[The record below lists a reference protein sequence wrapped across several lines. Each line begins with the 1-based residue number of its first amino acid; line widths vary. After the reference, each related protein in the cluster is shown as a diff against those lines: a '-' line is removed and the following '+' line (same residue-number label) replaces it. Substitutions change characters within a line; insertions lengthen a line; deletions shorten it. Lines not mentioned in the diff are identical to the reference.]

1 MATRLRL
8 LSLVDRAFVVRLLLV
23 MLLASLLVVADG
35 YALIELSTHL
45 GRYLSLAVVA
55 STGFVGLFFLTNSIL
70 ATLSA
75 MRRHVRSGS
84 FPKRDFARLAGLFIS
99 AGLIVLPGLVT
110 DLIGI
115 VIYIPP
121 LRVAFGLLIIRP
133 LDSQLWQIYEHV
145 KLQEAENEG

>member
-23 MLLASLLVVADG
+23 MLLASLIVVADG

-55 STGFVGLFFLTNSIL
+55 STGFVGLFFLANSIL

-75 MRRHVRSGS
+75 VRRHVRTGS
-84 FPKRDFARLAGLFIS
+84 FPKRDFARLASLFIS

-115 VIYIPP
+115 VIYTPP
-121 LRVAFGLLIIRP
+121 VRLAFGLLMVRS